1 MTKKLKK
8 QFLNLIALI
17 ETSQDK
23 DKYLVFLNIEDLS
36 VSEYHLPNGFGGID
50 FQPMDGNQGRYEIA
64 VAKFKEWACQQ
75 KPIPFLP

>member
-1 MTKKLKK
+1 MK
-8 QFLNLIALI
+8 NISENVI
-17 ETSQDK
+17 
-23 DKYLVFLNIEDLS
+23 LVPKNKRKEDLS